1 MTDTEV
7 LELKFYKNGS
17 ANNVLKRFNF
27 SEEETQLIKDAI
39 RTANMHKPRM
49 QLIHKADELLKE
61 VVKTRE
67 PIKQAN
73 KTKVS
78 AENMAKFELVKL
90 SKEKK
95 EESSGISMFGF
106 KSKYGIA
113 TVILMAVGVIAMQY
127 FLVKP
132 INDKAQ
138 MHQDMI
144 YNQAQKQQDLLLGKR

>member
-1 MTDTEV
+1 MSEELEV
-7 LELKFYKNGS
+7 NFYKNGS
-17 ANNVLKRFNF
+17 AESVLKRFEF
-27 SEEETQLIKDAI
+27 SEQEIKLIKDAI
-39 RTANMHKPRM
+39 RTANMSNSRM
-49 QLIHKADELLKE
+49 QLIHKADELLRE
-61 VVKTRE
+61 VTKTRE
-67 PIKQAN
+67 PINQEK

-78 AENMAKFELVKL
+78 AENMAKIELMKL
-90 SKEKK
+90 SKESK
-95 EESSGISMFGF
+95 EESSGISIFGF

-144 YNQAQKQQDLLLGKR
+144 YNQAQKQQDLLRGKR